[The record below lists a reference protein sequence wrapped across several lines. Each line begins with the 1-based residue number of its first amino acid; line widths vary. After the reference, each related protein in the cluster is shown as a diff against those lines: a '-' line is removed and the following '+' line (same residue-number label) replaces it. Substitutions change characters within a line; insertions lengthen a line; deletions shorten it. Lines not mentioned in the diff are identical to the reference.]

1 MDDPSLF
8 RTHLQQIFSML
19 KYKSDKAAL
28 YRYAQENRTE
38 LRDMDGTAKLALL
51 SMMGEQK
58 RLQKM
63 MEEAGGEE
71 EFDMCKAIDD
81 LIADGESRG
90 FERGDKSGFERGERQ
105 LSSLISRLLAENRP
119 DLIALA
125 VSDPDVRA
133 RLYKSYNL

>member
-1 MDDPSLF
+1 
-8 RTHLQQIFSML
+8 ML

-58 RLQKM
+58 RLQKI
-63 MEEAGGEE
+63 MEEAEGEE

-81 LIADGESRG
+81 LIAGGESR
-90 FERGDKSGFERGERQ
+90 GFERGERQ

-119 DLIALA
+119 DLIEQA

-133 RLYKSYNL
+133 RLYKSYHL